1 MTVRDAAFRT
11 MFMLLKEI
19 DVGIY
24 LLINSGVT
32 KKKKHNRYKYV
43 NKYLFLDIKKIQK
56 RRRDKFYLIN
66 NVSFLCIIAL
76 KISLI
81 LIRWKLTCVNKRQH
95 FNVKNKKYEVRASFY
110 STVQE

>member
-32 KKKKHNRYKYV
+32 KKKKTQPLQICK
-43 NKYLFLDIKKIQK
+43 Q
-56 RRRDKFYLIN
+56 
-66 NVSFLCIIAL
+66 VSF
-76 KISLI
+76 S
-81 LIRWKLTCVNKRQH
+81 RH
-95 FNVKNKKYEVRASFY
+95 
-110 STVQE
+110 